1 MTNPA
6 TKINLQAMSFGLA
19 LVGQTIMLVGYIT
32 GIAGDVE
39 TAVRDIDR
47 NVARI
52 DMLEAAVQE
61 QEVLLARISSDLS
74 AIRKAWSVWMNVRVI
89 ATSLL
94 ISGCATIDMP
104 SSTSYP
110 SICDGDT
117 GCEKEGKCNHT
128 L

>member
-6 TKINLQAMSFGLA
+6 AKINLQAMSFGLA

-47 NVARI
+47 NVVRI
-52 DMLEAAVQE
+52 DMLERAVQE

-74 AIRKAWSVWMNVRVI
+74 AIRKSVERMDERSNNR
-89 ATSLL
+89 
-94 ISGCATIDMP
+94 D
-104 SSTSYP
+104 
-110 SICDGDT
+110 
-117 GCEKEGKCNHT
+117 
-128 L
+128 

>member
-52 DMLEAAVQE
+52 DMLERAVQE

-74 AIRKAWSVWMNVRVI
+74 AIRKSVERMDER
-89 ATSLL
+89 
-94 ISGCATIDMP
+94 SG
-104 SSTSYP
+104 
-110 SICDGDT
+110 
-117 GCEKEGKCNHT
+117 NRN
-128 L
+128 

>member
-6 TKINLQAMSFGLA
+6 TKVNLQAMSFGLA

-52 DMLEAAVQE
+52 DMLERAVQE

-74 AIRKAWSVWMNVRVI
+74 AIRKSVERMDER
-89 ATSLL
+89 
-94 ISGCATIDMP
+94 SGNRD
-104 SSTSYP
+104 
-110 SICDGDT
+110 
-117 GCEKEGKCNHT
+117 
-128 L
+128 